1 MSGQVIRSAQT
12 PRQGA
17 AVVLAQA
24 MVGTCF
30 LLSFLQYCVR
40 RGDWVRVAPMLVL
53 MGGTLMFLLLASRD
67 ERRHILCD
75 IFRPGF
81 LVVPLLATLPPL
93 LSSLYRGSWYPF
105 EYGLVLVATLLAARV
120 LLCGIGLSGLMR
132 AFFYA
137 MSLSM
142 TLTVGLTLPQL
153 AASFGASRY
162 FPFYLEPNR
171 IAFFAVTAIPVQL
184 WMAVHGRRRYYA
196 LGLAAL
202 CGVVTLA
209 ASSRGSTGALLMG
222 AGVVLSLAF
231 FRHRDF
237 TGIRRR
243 SLAAALMAL
252 LLAAGLALAE
262 PAFLPESGDYLWTKL
277 DLGTRSRGL
286 DSGFTGRTNG
296 WSTLLEVLPKTS
308 WLVGNGYRSSDED
321 FDFPVDSGYLSSA
334 YELGL
339 FSTAV
344 VLLKSASVLV
354 GLGAAYLTRAG
365 GAGVLFLIFTLAV
378 FFVNG
383 SVHRVLFG
391 YGDPASLFAL
401 FCFVSS
407 RRDAVAAS
415 MA

>member
-1 MSGQVIRSAQT
+1 MNDMVIRSSPT
-12 PRQGA
+12 PRSGL
-17 AVVLAQA
+17 AVVLAQT

-53 MGGTLMFLLLASRD
+53 LGGSLLFLLLVTRGD
-67 ERRHILCD
+67 RRRILSD

-81 LVVPLLATLPPL
+81 LVVPVLATLPPL

-120 LLCGIGLSGLMR
+120 LLCGIGLPGLMQ

-142 TLTVGLTLPQL
+142 LLTVGLTLPQL
-153 AASFGASRY
+153 ASSFGATRY
-162 FPFYLEPNR
+162 FPFFLEPNR

-184 WMAVHGRRRYYA
+184 WMASHGRRRYYA

-209 ASSRGSTGALLMG
+209 ASSRGSTGALLLG
-222 AGVVLSLAF
+222 TGVVLTLAL
-231 FRHRDF
+231 FREREF
-237 TGIRRR
+237 AGIRRR

-252 LLAAGLALAE
+252 LLAAGMALAE
-262 PAFLPESGDYLWTKL
+262 PAFLPEAGDYLWTKL

-296 WSTLLEVLPKTS
+296 WNTLLEVLPKTS

-339 FSTAV
+339 LSTAV
-344 VLLKSASVLV
+344 ILLKYAAVLV
-354 GLGAAYLTRAG
+354 GLGAAYLARAG
-365 GAGVLFLIFTLAV
+365 GECLLFLVFTLAV

-407 RRDAVAAS
+407 RRDALAVS